1 MNDLFSS
8 PCSMEEILTE
18 SQIIKKCLQSCKAIA
33 LVGASPKSELASNEV
48 MDYLMKNN
56 YKVYP
61 INPKY
66 KGQLILGQLVYP
78 DIISIPESID
88 MVDVFRPSPEAVE
101 ITKQAIE
108 KKVTYIWLQLGIEN
122 EEAKKIAE
130 ANGITMIMNRC
141 TLIEHKKLLTK

>member
-1 MNDLFSS
+1 MSNSETSIVEKCLR
-8 PCSMEEILTE
+8 E
-18 SQIIKKCLQSCKAIA
+18 SQSVA
-33 LVGASPKSELASNEV
+33 LVGASPKPELASNEI

-78 DIISIPESID
+78 DIISIHESID

-130 ANGITMIMNRC
+130 ANRITMIMNRC

>member
-1 MNDLFSS
+1 MSNSENSIIEKCLR
-8 PCSMEEILTE
+8 E
-18 SQIIKKCLQSCKAIA
+18 SQSVA
-33 LVGASPKSELASNEV
+33 LVGASPKPELASNEI

-78 DIISIPESID
+78 DIISIPENID
-88 MVDVFRPSPEAVE
+88 MADVFRPSPEAVE

>member
-1 MNDLFSS
+1 MSNSETSIIEKCLR
-8 PCSMEEILTE
+8 E
-18 SQIIKKCLQSCKAIA
+18 SQSVA
-33 LVGASPKSELASNEV
+33 LVGASPKPELASNEI

-78 DIISIPESID
+78 DIISIPENID

>member
-1 MNDLFSS
+1 MNN
-8 PCSMEEILTE
+8 TE
-18 SQIIKKCLQSCKAIA
+18 SHMIEQCLTTSQSIA
-33 LVGASPKSELASNEV
+33 VVGASPKSELASNEV
-48 MDYLMKNN
+48 MNYLIKNN

-66 KGQLILGQLVYP
+66 QGQFILGQLVYP
-78 DIISIPESID
+78 DILSIPESID

-108 KKVTYIWLQLGIEN
+108 KKVKYIWLQLGIEN

-130 ANGITMIMNRC
+130 ANRITMIMNRC
-141 TLIEHKKLLTK
+141 TLIEHKKILNK

>member
-1 MNDLFSS
+1 MSNSENS
-8 PCSMEEILTE
+8 
-18 SQIIKKCLQSCKAIA
+18 IIEKCLRESKSVA
-33 LVGASPKSELASNEV
+33 LVGASPKPELASNEI

>member
-1 MNDLFSS
+1 MSNSETSIVEKCLR
-8 PCSMEEILTE
+8 E
-18 SQIIKKCLQSCKAIA
+18 SQSVA
-33 LVGASPKSELASNEV
+33 LVGASPKPELASNEI

-78 DIISIPESID
+78 DIISIPENID

>member
-1 MNDLFSS
+1 MSNSETSIVEKCLR
-8 PCSMEEILTE
+8 E
-18 SQIIKKCLQSCKAIA
+18 SQSVA
-33 LVGASPKSELASNEV
+33 LVGASPKPELASNEI

-66 KGQLILGQLVYP
+66 EGQLILGQLVYP
-78 DIISIPESID
+78 DIISIPENID

>member
-33 LVGASPKSELASNEV
+33 LVGASPKPELASNEI

>member
-1 MNDLFSS
+1 MSNSENS
-8 PCSMEEILTE
+8 
-18 SQIIKKCLQSCKAIA
+18 IIEKCLRESKSVA
-33 LVGASPKSELASNEV
+33 LVGASPKPELASNEI
-48 MDYLMKNN
+48 MNYLMKNN

>member
-1 MNDLFSS
+1 MSNSENSIIEKCLR
-8 PCSMEEILTE
+8 E
-18 SQIIKKCLQSCKAIA
+18 SQSVA
-33 LVGASPKSELASNEV
+33 LVEASPKPELASNEI

>member
-1 MNDLFSS
+1 MSNSENSIIEKCLK
-8 PCSMEEILTE
+8 E
-18 SQIIKKCLQSCKAIA
+18 SQSVA
-33 LVGASPKSELASNEV
+33 LVGASPKPELASNEI

-130 ANGITMIMNRC
+130 TNGITMIMNRC

>member
-1 MNDLFSS
+1 MSNSETS
-8 PCSMEEILTE
+8 
-18 SQIIKKCLQSCKAIA
+18 IIEKCLRESKSVA
-33 LVGASPKSELASNEV
+33 LVGASPKPELASNEI

-130 ANGITMIMNRC
+130 ANEITMIMNRC

>member
-1 MNDLFSS
+1 MSNSENSIIEKCLR
-8 PCSMEEILTE
+8 E
-18 SQIIKKCLQSCKAIA
+18 SQSVA
-33 LVGASPKSELASNEV
+33 LVGASPKPELASNEI

-78 DIISIPESID
+78 DIISIPENID

-130 ANGITMIMNRC
+130 ANEITMIMNRC

>member
-1 MNDLFSS
+1 MSNSETSIVEKCLK
-8 PCSMEEILTE
+8 E
-18 SQIIKKCLQSCKAIA
+18 SQSVA
-33 LVGASPKSELASNEV
+33 LVGASPKPELASNEI

-78 DIISIPESID
+78 DIISIPKSID

>member
-1 MNDLFSS
+1 MSNSETFIVEKCLR
-8 PCSMEEILTE
+8 E
-18 SQIIKKCLQSCKAIA
+18 SQSVA
-33 LVGASPKSELASNEV
+33 LVGASPKPELASNEI

-78 DIISIPESID
+78 DIISIPENID

-130 ANGITMIMNRC
+130 ANEITMIMNRC
-141 TLIEHKKLLTK
+141 TLIEHKKILNK

>member
-1 MNDLFSS
+1 MSNSETSIIEKCLR
-8 PCSMEEILTE
+8 E
-18 SQIIKKCLQSCKAIA
+18 SQSVA
-33 LVGASPKSELASNEV
+33 LVGASPKPELASNEI

-78 DIISIPESID
+78 DIVSIPESID

>member
-1 MNDLFSS
+1 MSNNENSIIEKCLR
-8 PCSMEEILTE
+8 E
-18 SQIIKKCLQSCKAIA
+18 SQSVA
-33 LVGASPKSELASNEV
+33 LVGASPKPELASNEI

>member
-1 MNDLFSS
+1 MSNSENSIIEKCLR
-8 PCSMEEILTE
+8 E
-18 SQIIKKCLQSCKAIA
+18 SQSVA
-33 LVGASPKSELASNEV
+33 LVGASPKPELASNEI

-66 KGQLILGQLVYP
+66 KRQLILGPLVYP

-130 ANGITMIMNRC
+130 TNGITMIMNRC

>member
-1 MNDLFSS
+1 MSNSETSIVEKCLR
-8 PCSMEEILTE
+8 E
-18 SQIIKKCLQSCKAIA
+18 SQSVA
-33 LVGASPKSELASNEV
+33 LVGASPKPELASNEI

-78 DIISIPESID
+78 DIISIPENID

-130 ANGITMIMNRC
+130 ANEITMIMNRC

>member
-48 MDYLMKNN
+48 MDYLIKNN

-78 DIISIPESID
+78 DIISIHESID

>member
-1 MNDLFSS
+1 MSNSETSIVEKCLR
-8 PCSMEEILTE
+8 E
-18 SQIIKKCLQSCKAIA
+18 SQSVA
-33 LVGASPKSELASNEV
+33 LVGASPKPELASNEI

-108 KKVTYIWLQLGIEN
+108 KKVNYIWLQLGIEN

>member
-1 MNDLFSS
+1 MSNSENS
-8 PCSMEEILTE
+8 
-18 SQIIKKCLQSCKAIA
+18 IIEKCLRESKSVA
-33 LVGASPKSELASNEV
+33 LVGASPKPELASNEI

-130 ANGITMIMNRC
+130 ANEITMIMNRC

>member
-1 MNDLFSS
+1 MSNSETSIVEKCLR
-8 PCSMEEILTE
+8 E
-18 SQIIKKCLQSCKAIA
+18 SQSVA
-33 LVGASPKSELASNEV
+33 LVGASPKPELASNEI

-88 MVDVFRPSPEAVE
+88 MVDMFRPSPEAVE

>member
-1 MNDLFSS
+1 MSNSENS
-8 PCSMEEILTE
+8 
-18 SQIIKKCLQSCKAIA
+18 IIEKCLRESKSVA
-33 LVGASPKSELASNEV
+33 LVGASPKPELASNEI

-78 DIISIPESID
+78 DIISIPENID

-130 ANGITMIMNRC
+130 ANEITMIMNRC

>member
-1 MNDLFSS
+1 MSNSETS
-8 PCSMEEILTE
+8 
-18 SQIIKKCLQSCKAIA
+18 IIEKCLRESKSVA
-33 LVGASPKSELASNEV
+33 LVGASPKPELASNEI

-78 DIISIPESID
+78 DIISIPESIF

-130 ANGITMIMNRC
+130 ANEITMIMNRC

>member
-1 MNDLFSS
+1 MSNSENSIIEKCLR
-8 PCSMEEILTE
+8 E
-18 SQIIKKCLQSCKAIA
+18 SQSVA
-33 LVGASPKSELASNEV
+33 LVGASPKPELASNEI

-78 DIISIPESID
+78 DIINIPESID

>member
-1 MNDLFSS
+1 MSNSENS
-8 PCSMEEILTE
+8 
-18 SQIIKKCLQSCKAIA
+18 IIEKCLRESKSVA
-33 LVGASPKSELASNEV
+33 LVGASPKPELASNEI

-78 DIISIPESID
+78 DIVSIPESID

-130 ANGITMIMNRC
+130 ANEITMIMNRC

>member
-1 MNDLFSS
+1 MSNSETSIVEKCLR
-8 PCSMEEILTE
+8 E
-18 SQIIKKCLQSCKAIA
+18 SQSVA
-33 LVGASPKSELASNEV
+33 LVGASPKPELASNEI

-78 DIISIPESID
+78 NIISIPESID

>member
-1 MNDLFSS
+1 MSNSETSIVEKCLK
-8 PCSMEEILTE
+8 E
-18 SQIIKKCLQSCKAIA
+18 SQSVA
-33 LVGASPKSELASNEV
+33 LVGASPKPELASNEI
-48 MDYLMKNN
+48 MDYLMKND

-78 DIISIPESID
+78 DIISIHESID

-122 EEAKKIAE
+122 DEAKKIAE

-141 TLIEHKKLLTK
+141 TLIEHKKILNK

>member
-1 MNDLFSS
+1 MSDSETSIVEKCLR
-8 PCSMEEILTE
+8 E
-18 SQIIKKCLQSCKAIA
+18 SQSVA
-33 LVGASPKSELASNEV
+33 LVGASPKPELASNEI

>member
-1 MNDLFSS
+1 MSNSETSIVEKCLR
-8 PCSMEEILTE
+8 E
-18 SQIIKKCLQSCKAIA
+18 SQSVA
-33 LVGASPKSELASNEV
+33 LVGASPKPELASNEI

-130 ANGITMIMNRC
+130 TNGITMIMNRC

>member
-1 MNDLFSS
+1 MSNSETSIVEKCLR
-8 PCSMEEILTE
+8 E
-18 SQIIKKCLQSCKAIA
+18 SQSVA
-33 LVGASPKSELASNEV
+33 LVGASPKPELASNEI

-130 ANGITMIMNRC
+130 ANRITMIMNRC

>member
-1 MNDLFSS
+1 MSNSENSIVEKCFR
-8 PCSMEEILTE
+8 E
-18 SQIIKKCLQSCKAIA
+18 SQSVA
-33 LVGASPKSELASNEV
+33 LVGASPKPELASNEI

-130 ANGITMIMNRC
+130 TNGITMIMNRC

>member
-1 MNDLFSS
+1 MSNSENSIIEKCLR
-8 PCSMEEILTE
+8 E
-18 SQIIKKCLQSCKAIA
+18 SQSVA
-33 LVGASPKSELASNEV
+33 LVGASPKPELASNEI

-141 TLIEHKKLLTK
+141 TLIEHKKILNK

>member
-1 MNDLFSS
+1 MSNSENSIVEKCLR
-8 PCSMEEILTE
+8 E
-18 SQIIKKCLQSCKAIA
+18 SQSVA
-33 LVGASPKSELASNEV
+33 LVGASPKPELASNEI

-78 DIISIPESID
+78 DIISIPENID

>member
-1 MNDLFSS
+1 MSNSENSIIEKCLR
-8 PCSMEEILTE
+8 E
-18 SQIIKKCLQSCKAIA
+18 SQSVA
-33 LVGASPKSELASNEV
+33 LVGASPKPELASNEI

-130 ANGITMIMNRC
+130 ANRITMIMNRC

>member
-1 MNDLFSS
+1 MSNSETSIVEKCLR
-8 PCSMEEILTE
+8 E
-18 SQIIKKCLQSCKAIA
+18 SQSVA
-33 LVGASPKSELASNEV
+33 LVGASPKPELASNEI
-48 MDYLMKNN
+48 MNYLMKNN

-130 ANGITMIMNRC
+130 TNGITMIMNRC

>member
-1 MNDLFSS
+1 MSNSETS
-8 PCSMEEILTE
+8 
-18 SQIIKKCLQSCKAIA
+18 IIKKCLRESQSVA
-33 LVGASPKSELASNEV
+33 LVGASPKPELASNEI

>member
-1 MNDLFSS
+1 MSNSENSIIEKCLK
-8 PCSMEEILTE
+8 E
-18 SQIIKKCLQSCKAIA
+18 SQSVA
-33 LVGASPKSELASNEV
+33 LVGASPKPELASNEI
-48 MDYLMKNN
+48 MNYLMKNN

-78 DIISIPESID
+78 DIISIPENID

-108 KKVTYIWLQLGIEN
+108 KKVNYIWLQLGIEN